1 MIIVICEAVIDP
13 AKQKEFLG
21 KVNES
26 GVIPATEQEEGNIS
40 YELAASA
47 GKEGRLYVIERWEN
61 MAALQAHM
69 KGQLCR
75 IRENEYGIWH
85 SDGNQAISGGSAE
98 LNTEPFSKQ
107 FVMYPIVNSIK

>member
-1 MIIVICEAVIDP
+1 MIIVICEAIIDP
-13 AKQKEFLG
+13 VKQKEFLG

-69 KGQLCR
+69 KGA
-75 IRENEYGIWH
+75 NFAAFGKMSMEYGIQTEIKLY
-85 SDGNQAISGGSAE
+85 QAEA
-98 LNTEPFSKQ
+98 LN
-107 FVMYPIVNSIK
+107 